1 MVIDIHTHTFPD
13 KIAAGAIDALSREAH
28 IKAHTDGTVSGILAS
43 MEEADIDVSVVV
55 PVATAPSQVVKV
67 NDSSLRN
74 NEKYFDNDAETDEN
88 DVRNVSAKRRV
99 LSFGC
104 IHPEFSDYREEL
116 RRIVEHGIKGIKLHP
131 VYQKCDIDDIKFLRI
146 IDCAAENGLIVLTH
160 AGIDIGFPGV
170 VHCSPQMCR
179 NVWNEIEG
187 STHRLILPETG
198 ALAGKEPED
207 GFKFILAHMGGWT
220 NWDEVPELLADTGVY
235 LDTSFSSDY
244 IEPNGDGYWD
254 DKDTRMLDSNGYMK
268 IIRAFGSER
277 MLFGSDSPWTN
288 QKESRQFI
296 EKLPLFEEE
305 QKLILG
311 ENAANLLKI

>member
-1 MVIDIHTHTFPD
+1 
-13 KIAAGAIDALSREAH
+13 
-28 IKAHTDGTVSGILAS
+28 
-43 MEEADIDVSVVV
+43 
-55 PVATAPSQVVKV
+55 
-67 NDSSLRN
+67 
-74 NEKYFDNDAETDEN
+74 
-88 DVRNVSAKRRV
+88 
-99 LSFGC
+99 
-104 IHPEFSDYREEL
+104 
-116 RRIVEHGIKGIKLHP
+116 
-131 VYQKCDIDDIKFLRI
+131 
-146 IDCAAENGLIVLTH
+146 
-160 AGIDIGFPGV
+160 
-170 VHCSPQMCR
+170 MCR

-187 STHRLILPETG
+187 NGHSLILPGEG
-198 ALAGKEPED
+198 DKKNS

-268 IIRAFGSER
+268 IIRAFGPER

-296 EKLPLFEEE
+296 EKLPLSEKE

-311 ENAANLLKI
+311 ENAAKLLEI

>member
-74 NEKYFDNDAETDEN
+74 NEKYFDSDAETDEN

-104 IHPEFSDYREEL
+104 IHPEFSDYRAEL
-116 RRIVEHGIKGIKLHP
+116 RRITEHGIKGIKLHP
-131 VYQKCDIDDIKFLRI
+131 VYQKCDIDDVKFLRI

-179 NVWNEIEG
+179 NVWDEIEG
-187 STHRLILPETG
+187 NGHSLTLPG
-198 ALAGKEPED
+198 RGDKKD
-207 GFKFILAHMGGWT
+207 GGFKFVLAHMGGWT

-244 IEPNGDGYWD
+244 IESNGDGYWD

-268 IIRAFGSER
+268 IIRAFGPER

-296 EKLPLFEEE
+296 EKLPLSEEE

-311 ENAANLLKI
+311 ENAAKLLEI